1 MHTVFLGEWKMDF
14 YNDIVVFVV
23 LFFYCSTNNSWQLEV
38 FFFCVY
44 VVSFIY
50 LFIYYLLLLS
60 TDLLVSRN
68 YLSQSQGL
76 VAEWWCSAQTTS
88 FICETR
94 VVFPHVHCFPLM
106 YTQFHLL
113 FNCVGTESC
122 EGLCNSS
129 ELDPLLPTMN
139 NFVISWNFLMTQLTS
154 PVFR

>member
-50 LFIYYLLLLS
+50 LFIYLLLLS
-60 TDLLVSRN
+60 TDLLFSRN

-76 VAEWWCSAQTTS
+76 IAEWWCSAQTAS

-94 VVFPHVHCFPLM
+94 VVFPRVHCFSLM

-122 EGLCNSS
+122 EGLCSSS

-139 NFVISWNFLMTQLTS
+139 NFVISWNFLRTQITS
-154 PVFR
+154 PVFW